1 MDKVSIICHGNVDNA
16 KKFIQDLS
24 KKRFTFGLIASYTE
38 TCEIPGITIAGA
50 DKEFLKF
57 TAPADSE
64 YIEYGEC
71 VCISGIPISPDG
83 KPTPALLTRVSL
95 NAAKIPHFVVNAGSK
110 ILPSLCYFD
119 ADILPG
125 KNISESSAMS
135 IDQVKSA
142 IEYGKNLGKIM
153 SQNTDCLVIGE
164 SIPGGTTT
172 ALAVLRAFGLNC
184 NVSSS
189 MQNNPLDLKNK
200 IVTDT
205 LKRKKSDDAL
215 EIIANFGDS
224 MMPVCAGMLS
234 SASEKCRVILAGG
247 TQMLAVLQL
256 GKYIGY
262 NVKNSAIGCTSYIID
277 DSQAKFLQTVLQ
289 IDDIAVL
296 SCDPCLHKSQHFGLR
311 SYADGFVKE
320 GAGAGGAIIASL
332 LKTENSIEKL
342 FTLFEQE
349 YKRISTLQ

>member
-1 MDKVSIICHGNVDNA
+1 VDNLSITFHGNVNNA
-16 KKFIQDLS
+16 EKIIQTLS
-24 KKRFTFGLIASYTE
+24 KKRFTFGLVTSYSE

-64 YIEYGEC
+64 YIEYGKC
-71 VCISGIPISPDG
+71 VCIPGIPISPDG

-110 ILPSLCYFD
+110 VRPSLCYFD

-125 KNISESSAMS
+125 KNIYECPAMS
-135 IDQVKSA
+135 VEQVKSA
-142 IEYGKNLGKIM
+142 IQYGKQLGKIM

-164 SIPGGTTT
+164 CVPGGTTT
-172 ALAVLRAFGLNC
+172 ALAVLRAFGLEC

-200 IVTDT
+200 VVSAA
-205 LKRKKSDDAL
+205 LKRKKSDNAL
-215 EIIANFGDS
+215 EIIANFGDP

-234 SASEKCRVILAGG
+234 SASKKCNVILAGG

-256 GKYIGY
+256 AKIIGY

-277 DSQAKFLQTVLQ
+277 DSQAKFLDTVKQ

-296 SCDPCLHKSQHFGLR
+296 SCDPCLHNSQHFGLR

-332 LKTENSIEKL
+332 LKTENSIENL
-342 FTLFEQE
+342 FALFEQE
-349 YKRISTLQ
+349 YERIST

>member
-1 MDKVSIICHGNVDNA
+1 MSIIYHGNIENA
-16 KKFIQDLS
+16 KKFVQDIS
-24 KKRFTFGLIASYTE
+24 KKRFTFGLVASYSE

-64 YIEYGEC
+64 YIEYGKC
-71 VCISGIPISPDG
+71 VCIPGIPISPDG

-95 NAAKIPHFVVNAGSK
+95 NSAKIPHFVVNAGSK
-110 ILPSLCYFD
+110 VSPSLCYFD

-135 IDQVKSA
+135 IEQVRSG

-164 SIPGGTTT
+164 CVPGGTTT
-172 ALAVLRAFGLNC
+172 ALAVLRAFGLEC

-200 IVTDT
+200 IVSDA

-215 EIIANFGDS
+215 EIIANFGDP

-234 SASEKCRVILAGG
+234 SASKYCRVILAGG
-247 TQMLAVLQL
+247 TQMLAVL
-256 GKYIGY
+256 KFAKNIGY
-262 NVKNSAIGCTSYIID
+262 NTENIAIGCTSYIID
-277 DSQAKFLQTVLQ
+277 DSQAKFLDTVKQ
-289 IDDIAVL
+289 IDDVAVL
-296 SCDPCLHKSQHFGLR
+296 SCDPHLHNSQHFGLR

-332 LKTENSIEKL
+332 LKTENSIENL

-349 YKRISTLQ
+349 YKRIST

>member
-1 MDKVSIICHGNVDNA
+1 MVRLSITCHGNVTNA
-16 KKFIQDLS
+16 EKIIKFLS
-24 KKRFTFGLIASYTE
+24 KKRFTFGLVASYSE

-64 YIEYGEC
+64 YIEYGKC
-71 VCISGIPISPDG
+71 VCISRIPISPDG

-95 NAAKIPHFVVNAGSK
+95 NTAKIPHFVVNAGSMVR
-110 ILPSLCYFD
+110 PSLCYFD
-119 ADILPG
+119 ADIIPG
-125 KNISESSAMS
+125 KNISESPAMS
-135 IDQVKSA
+135 IEQVKSA
-142 IEYGKNLGKIM
+142 INYGKQLGKIK

-164 SIPGGTTT
+164 CVPGGTTT
-172 ALAVLRAFGLNC
+172 ALAVLRASGFEC

-200 IVTDT
+200 IVSDA
-205 LKRKKSDDAL
+205 LKRKKSGDAL
-215 EIIANFGDS
+215 DIVANFGDP

-234 SASEKCRVILAGG
+234 AASENCNVILAGG

-256 GKYIGY
+256 AKSIGY
-262 NVKNSAIGCTSYIID
+262 NIENSTIGCTSYIVD
-277 DSQAKFLQTVLQ
+277 DSQAKFLETVRQ

-296 SCDPCLHKSQHFGLR
+296 SCDPYLHNSQHFGLR

-332 LKTENSIEKL
+332 LKTEDSVEKL
-342 FTLFEQE
+342 FSQFEKE
-349 YKRISTLQ
+349 YKRIST

>member
-1 MDKVSIICHGNVDNA
+1 VVNLSVTCHGNVDNA
-16 KKFIQDLS
+16 KKIIKVLS
-24 KKRFTFGLIASYTE
+24 KKRFTFGLVASYSE

-64 YIEYGEC
+64 YIEYGKC
-71 VCISGIPISPDG
+71 VCIPGIPISPDG

-95 NAAKIPHFVVNAGSK
+95 NSAKIPHFVVNAGSK
-110 ILPSLCYFD
+110 VRPSLCYFD

-125 KNISESSAMS
+125 KNISENSAMS
-135 IDQVKSA
+135 VDQVKSA
-142 IEYGKNLGKIM
+142 IQYGKQLGKIM

-164 SIPGGTTT
+164 CVPGGTTT
-172 ALAVLRAFGLNC
+172 ALAVLRAFGLEC

-189 MQNNPLDLKNK
+189 MQNNPLELKNK
-200 IVTDT
+200 VVSDA
-205 LKRKKSDDAL
+205 LKRKNSDDEF
-215 EIIANFGDS
+215 EIIANFGDP

-234 SASEKCRVILAGG
+234 SASEKCYVFLAGG
-247 TQMLAVLQL
+247 TQMLAVLKL
-256 GKYIGY
+256 AKSIGY
-262 NVKNSAIGCTSYIID
+262 NSENTAIGCTSYIID
-277 DSQAKFLQTVLQ
+277 DSQAKFLDTVKQ

-296 SCDPCLHKSQHFGLR
+296 SCDPHLHNSQHFGLR

-342 FTLFEQE
+342 FSQFEKE
-349 YKRISTLQ
+349 YKRIST

>member
-1 MDKVSIICHGNVDNA
+1 MWITQ
-16 KKFIQDLS
+16 KKLYRLYQ
-24 KKRFTFGLIASYTE
+24 KKRFTFGLVASYSE

-64 YIEYGEC
+64 YIEYGKC
-71 VCISGIPISPDG
+71 VCIPGIPISPDG

-110 ILPSLCYFD
+110 VRPSLCYFD

-125 KNISESSAMS
+125 KNIYECPAMS
-135 IDQVKSA
+135 VEQVKSA
-142 IEYGKNLGKIM
+142 IQYGKQLGKIM

-164 SIPGGTTT
+164 CVPGGTTT
-172 ALAVLRAFGLNC
+172 ALAVLRAFGLEC

-200 IVTDT
+200 VVSDA
-205 LKRKKSDDAL
+205 LKRKKSDNAL
-215 EIIANFGDS
+215 EIIANFGDP

-234 SASEKCRVILAGG
+234 SASKKCNVILAGG

-256 GKYIGY
+256 AKTIGY
-262 NVKNSAIGCTSYIID
+262 NVENSAIGCTSYIID
-277 DSQAKFLQTVLQ
+277 DSQAKFLDTVKQ

-296 SCDPCLHKSQHFGLR
+296 SCDPCLHNSQHFGLR

-342 FTLFEQE
+342 FSLFEQE
-349 YKRISTLQ
+349 YQRISTLP

>member
-1 MDKVSIICHGNVDNA
+1 MDNVSLICHGDVENA
-16 KKFIQDLS
+16 KKFLHDLS
-24 KKRFTFGLIASYTE
+24 KKRFTFGLVASYTE

-64 YIEYGEC
+64 YIEYGK
-71 VCISGIPISPDG
+71 CICIPGIPISPDG

-110 ILPSLCYFD
+110 VTPSLCYFD

-125 KNISESSAMS
+125 KNISESPAMS
-135 IDQVKSA
+135 IEQVKSG

-153 SQNTDCLVIGE
+153 SRNTDCLVIGE
-164 SIPGGTTT
+164 CIPGGTTT
-172 ALAVLRAFGLNC
+172 ALTVLRAFGLEC

-200 IVTDT
+200 IVSDA
-205 LKRKKSDDAL
+205 LKRKKSDDTL
-215 EIIANFGDS
+215 EIIANFGDP

-234 SASEKCRVILAGG
+234 SASKNCRVILAGG

-256 GKYIGY
+256 AKRIGY
-262 NVKNSAIGCTSYIID
+262 NAENSAIGCTSYIID
-277 DSQAKFLQTVLQ
+277 DSQAKFLETLEQ
-289 IDDIAVL
+289 IDNIAVL
-296 SCDPCLHKSQHFGLR
+296 SCDPCLHNSQHFGFR

-332 LKTENSIEKL
+332 LKTENSVENL
-342 FTLFEQE
+342 FSLFEQE
-349 YKRISTLQ
+349 YKRIST

>member
-1 MDKVSIICHGNVDNA
+1 MDKLSIVCHGE
-16 KKFIQDLS
+16 KFLRTLS
-24 KKRFTFGLIASYTE
+24 KKRFTFGLITSYSE

-64 YIEYGEC
+64 YIEYGKC
-71 VCISGIPISPDG
+71 VCIPGIPISPDG

-110 ILPSLCYFD
+110 VRPSLCYFD
-119 ADILPG
+119 ADMIPG
-125 KNISESSAMS
+125 KNISESPAMS
-135 IDQVKSA
+135 LNQIKSA
-142 IEYGKNLGKIM
+142 IEYGKNLGKVM

-172 ALAVLRAFGLNC
+172 ALAVLRAFGLEC

-200 IVTDT
+200 IVSDA
-205 LKRKKSDDAL
+205 LKRKEFDDPL
-215 EIIANFGDS
+215 EIVANFGDP

-234 SASEKCRVILAGG
+234 TASEKCHVILAGG
-247 TQMLAVLQL
+247 TQMLAVLKL
-256 GKYIGY
+256 AKHIGY
-262 NVKNSAIGCTSYIID
+262 NIEQTAIGCTSYIID
-277 DSQAKFLQTVLQ
+277 DSQAKFLETLKQIDEITVLS
-289 IDDIAVL
+289 I
-296 SCDPCLHKSQHFGLR
+296 DPCLHNSQHFGLR

-320 GAGAGGAIIASL
+320 GAGAGGAIIASI
-332 LKTENSIEKL
+332 LKTENTIEEL
-342 FTLFEQE
+342 FPLFEKE
-349 YKRISTLQ
+349 YKRISDLKSN

>member
-1 MDKVSIICHGNVDNA
+1 MSVTCHGNIDKA
-16 KKFIQDLS
+16 KKIIKVLS
-24 KKRFTFGLIASYTE
+24 KKRFTFGLVASYSE

-64 YIEYGEC
+64 YIEYGKC

-95 NAAKIPHFVVNAGSK
+95 NSAKIPHFVVNAGSK
-110 ILPSLCYFD
+110 VSPSLCYFD
-119 ADILPG
+119 VDVLPG
-125 KNISESSAMS
+125 KNIAENPAMS
-135 IDQVKSA
+135 LEQVKSA
-142 IEYGKNLGKIM
+142 VKYGKQLGKIM

-164 SIPGGTTT
+164 CVPGGTTT
-172 ALAVLRAFGLNC
+172 ALAVLRAFGLEC

-189 MQNNPLDLKNK
+189 MQNNPLELKNK
-200 IVTDT
+200 VVSAA
-205 LKRKKSDDAL
+205 LKRKKSDDEF
-215 EIIANFGDS
+215 EIIANFGDP

-234 SASEKCRVILAGG
+234 AASDKCHVILAGG
-247 TQMLAVLQL
+247 TQMLAVLKL
-256 GKYIGY
+256 AKIIGY
-262 NVKNSAIGCTSYIID
+262 DAEKTAIGCTSYIID
-277 DSQAKFLQTVLQ
+277 DSQAKFLDTVKQ

-296 SCDPCLHKSQHFGLR
+296 SCDPYLHNSQHFGLR

-320 GAGAGGAIIASL
+320 GAGAGGVIIASL

-342 FTLFEQE
+342 FPLFEQE
-349 YKRISTLQ
+349 YKRIST